1 MANTKITTKTNLS
14 EAFVSLQKSNP
25 LLSLEPRKLMNG
37 VEYKVFSNAPKTIR
51 DLFEVIGMLH
61 GDFPFLLDHDNQ
73 LTYSQ
78 VLSKTKNLANYLT
91 EHGITCGDRVGICM
105 QNSAEWI
112 IVHMAISAHG
122 ATSVP
127 FNSWW
132 KEEELKYG
140 IDHSEVKLLFVDEKR
155 YELTKSLEVKKV
167 IVSDK
172 SFDNCINFSET
183 ISADYE
189 TWPEAN
195 ASEEDVNVILYT
207 SGSTGLPKGV
217 MLTHLSVINS
227 ILGFYA
233 FGELR
238 SIIHQEQLLNV
249 DNASVLLNVPL
260 FHVTGLITQFLLS
273 MVAKRN
279 IIIMRKWDATEA
291 LELIHKYKVTN
302 LSGVPAQSWDLLNHP
317 DVDDYDLSS
326 LIDIGAGGAAR
337 PEDQVIS
344 LDKKFNIP
352 QTFAWGMTETCAIGT
367 VLRGNDYLLRPNSA
381 GLCVPELTE
390 INIIDET
397 WKFLDVGEIGEIVF
411 KSPTNTIGYLKNDDE
426 TNQSIKNGWLKT
438 GDLGYLDED
447 GYIFIVDRKKALII
461 RGGENISC
469 LEVENALDKYDDV
482 IESCV
487 CGIFDEKLGEIVGA
501 LIYTDQNIDLT
512 ILKKFLSKYLAD
524 YKIPVIFKFINKPL
538 PRIASEKL
546 DRVEIKKILS
556 DHSNG

>member
-1 MANTKITTKTNLS
+1 MANTKITTKENLK
-14 EAFVSLQKSNP
+14 EAFADLQTANP
-25 LLSLEPRKLMNG
+25 LLSLESRILKNG
-37 VEYKVFSNAPKTIR
+37 IEYKVFNNAPKTIR
-51 DLFEVIGMLH
+51 DLIDVIGMLH
-61 GDFPFLLDHDNQ
+61 GDFPFLLDQGNQ
-73 LTYSQ
+73 LSYSE
-78 VLSKTKNLANYLT
+78 VVSKTKNLANYLT
-91 EHGITCGDRVGICM
+91 KHGVTCGDRVGICM

-112 IVHMAISAHG
+112 IAHMAISAHG

-155 YELTKSLEVKKV
+155 YELTKSFKVKKI

-172 SFDNCINFSET
+172 SFDDCINFSET
-183 ISADYE
+183 ISHDYE
-189 TWPEAN
+189 SWPEVNAN
-195 ASEEDVNVILYT
+195 DEDVNVILYT

-227 ILGFYA
+227 ILGFYT

-238 SIIHQEQLLNV
+238 SIIHQEQLLNIE
-249 DNASVLLNVPL
+249 NASVLLNVPL

-291 LELIHKYKVTN
+291 LELIHKFKVTN

-317 DVDDYDLSS
+317 EVDNYDLSS

-352 QTFAWGMTETCAIGT
+352 QTFAWGMTETSAIGT
-367 VLRGNDYLLRPNSA
+367 VLRGNDYLHRPNSA

-390 INIIDET
+390 INIIDEK
-397 WKFLDVGEIGEIVF
+397 WNFLDVGEIGEIVF
-411 KSPTNTIGYLKNDDE
+411 KSPTNTIGYLKNVDD
-426 TNQSIKNGWLKT
+426 TNHSIKDGWLKT

-469 LEVENALDKYDDV
+469 LEVENALDKHNDI

-487 CGIFDEKLGEIVGA
+487 CGIFDEKFGEIVGT
-501 LIYTDQNIDLT
+501 LIYADQNLDLQV
-512 ILKKFLSKYLAD
+512 LKNFLSKYLAN
-524 YKIPVIFKFINKPL
+524 YKIPEVYKFIDKPL

-556 DHSNG
+556 EKDHE